1 MKKEDKPFVQ
11 TYLLT
16 GIVCLCFLIGGLLFV
31 YFMTRQS
38 AKESVSYL
46 QNTAVQSR
54 TALYKQII
62 GDFQTLDGVAICL
75 EDGEWDKA
83 QIARIIKEIND
94 NNTFTRMGLADLQG
108 RIDWLDVNGE
118 TYAGQNLS
126 RAVYFQK
133 ALQGES
139 AISDTLFDAVSSQ
152 YVNFYGMP
160 MTDAAGR
167 VIGVLCAMNSADLF
181 RKILDVPVYGGQ
193 GYSNLIDKE
202 GRYVVRS
209 SLPVGTAKD
218 ALSVDMLG
226 QFEDEEL
233 AQLKTALSQGGG
245 GVYSYKDAQNGGK
258 QLIAIEPVGVNDW
271 FVMSVVPLAVLQ
283 QHYNAT
289 AVGTT
294 LLIAAACLIFLALLY
309 RLSHL
314 YRRSRKTLMHLAYD
328 DELIGCRNFNKFLL
342 DAANRTA
349 PSGDCRTA
357 VWYCDLKRFKYFND
371 MFGYQT
377 GDDILRCLASAI
389 ETVGEEDFLFC
400 RVAADHFAGL
410 LPYRDKRELTDWFRR
425 LEAELRTI
433 GGRDGLPAVN
443 ICVGFYCPGD
453 GDALLDM
460 NAMVNRAHMAQQS
473 VKNGSGSGCAVFSKE
488 LRDQI
493 RRDSELEA
501 RSRAALE
508 QGEFV
513 VYMQPKVDIQQG
525 DAIGGAE
532 ALVRWAPP
540 DQPLISPGE
549 FIPLFER
556 NGFIVELDRYMLEQV
571 CRWLRGYLDRGGREL
586 VVSVNV
592 SRLGL
597 FQEDFVEHYIQIK
610 ETYRIP
616 DGLLDLEFTE
626 SVVLDDN
633 ALFIRSVRRLQQHGF
648 LCSLDDFGTGYS
660 SLNLLKSLPIDV
672 LKLDILFFT
681 RDADHCRERIV
692 IANILHMA
700 RQLHIR
706 TIAEGVEALE
716 QVAFLR
722 DAGCDM
728 VQGFVFAR
736 PMPLDE
742 FDRLLEISA

>member
-1 MKKEDKPFVQ
+1 MRC
-11 TYLLT
+11 
-16 GIVCLCFLIGGLLFV
+16 CL
-31 YFMTRQS
+31 
-38 AKESVSYL
+38 
-46 QNTAVQSR
+46 
-54 TALYKQII
+54 
-62 GDFQTLDGVAICL
+62 
-75 EDGEWDKA
+75 
-83 QIARIIKEIND
+83 
-94 NNTFTRMGLADLQG
+94 
-108 RIDWLDVNGE
+108 
-118 TYAGQNLS
+118 
-126 RAVYFQK
+126 
-133 ALQGES
+133 
-139 AISDTLFDAVSSQ
+139 
-152 YVNFYGMP
+152 
-160 MTDAAGR
+160 
-167 VIGVLCAMNSADLF
+167 
-181 RKILDVPVYGGQ
+181 
-193 GYSNLIDKE
+193 
-202 GRYVVRS
+202 
-209 SLPVGTAKD
+209 
-218 ALSVDMLG
+218 
-226 QFEDEEL
+226 
-233 AQLKTALSQGGG
+233 
-245 GVYSYKDAQNGGK
+245 
-258 QLIAIEPVGVNDW
+258 
-271 FVMSVVPLAVLQ
+271 
-283 QHYNAT
+283 
-289 AVGTT
+289 
-294 LLIAAACLIFLALLY
+294 
-309 RLSHL
+309 
-314 YRRSRKTLMHLAYD
+314 
-328 DELIGCRNFNKFLL
+328 NKFLL

-389 ETVGEEDFLFC
+389 ETVGGEDFLFC

-453 GDALLDM
+453 EDALLDM

-493 RRDSELEA
+493 RRDSELES

-722 DAGCDM
+722 DVGCDM